1 MYDLKFESNTTGKVL
16 FLNYE
21 NDIIVS
27 RVEGAT
33 GTSVSLGLSQGY
45 KQVGQSV
52 IASTV
57 GGMTLT
63 IRGKI
68 LDANT
73 QKKQDLLKTFAPF
86 STGRLWWDNKYFVD
100 VEVKDSPTITQERHS
115 VFSFRLFSQ
124 SPFWS
129 NGTLSSFT
137 SGISTAQFSFPIKY
151 SSPHNFGSKDFSK
164 EYNVYNSGS
173 VDTVF
178 ELKIWGTEPVKNP
191 KITNKKTGEFLRF
204 IGDIETGELL
214 TMRQTAKAIYITK
227 TAVDGTETNEFSM
240 LDDESSLFRLKI
252 GDNVLTNE
260 AEEGIYSMVSKISF
274 YPLESGVLANGV

>member
-52 IASTV
+52 ISSTV

-73 QKKQDLLKTFAPF
+73 HKKQDLLKAFAPF

-115 VFSFRLFSQ
+115 VFSLRLFSQ

-129 NGTLSSFT
+129 NGTLSRFMN
-137 SGISTAQFSFPIKY
+137 GVSTPQFSFPVNY
-151 SSPHNFGSKDFSK
+151 SSPHKFGLKDFSK

-178 ELKIWGTEPVKNP
+178 ELKIWGTEPIKNP

-204 IGDIETGELL
+204 IGDIETGEIL
-214 TMRQTAKAIYITK
+214 TMRQTAKSIYITK
-227 TAVDGTETNEFSM
+227 TAVDGMETNVFSM
-240 LDDESSLFRLKI
+240 LDDESSLFRLKT

-260 AEEGIYSMVSKISF
+260 AEEGLYALVSQISF